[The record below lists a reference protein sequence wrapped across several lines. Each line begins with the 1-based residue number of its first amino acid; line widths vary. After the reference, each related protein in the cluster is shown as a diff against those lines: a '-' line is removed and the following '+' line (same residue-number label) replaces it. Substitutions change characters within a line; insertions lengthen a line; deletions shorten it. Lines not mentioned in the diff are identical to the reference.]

1 MSKTAN
7 VAIDRPGLESPPN
20 RFYRTVW
27 RWHFYAGLFVIPF
40 MLMLA
45 LTGIV
50 YLFKPQLDAVMY
62 RNLMF
67 VQPTGTFLPYTQ
79 QVDAAKAA
87 FPEATISKIIPSVN
101 TNRSTEV
108 EVKAGDRTLTVFV
121 NPYTGQVLGDR
132 DEVQNLQSIARKLH
146 GELMIGKVG
155 DYLIE
160 LAACWGLVL
169 LITGLYLWW
178 PRRGFSVWG
187 TLLPRLS
194 SRSRRIFW
202 RDLHAVPGLYGSL
215 LVGFLILTGLPWTGF
230 WGDTFAQVW
239 NQFPAQM
246 WNDVPQSVRLTGS
259 LNQNGQNVP
268 WAVEQMP
275 MPQSQIQSQPH
286 DHSSMHSGG
295 SDVPSGA
302 VNLNSVIALAQS
314 KGVVPGFNV
323 TLPEGETGVYTVSGF
338 PDNPAQEATMHID
351 QYSGKVLADV
361 RWQQYGLVPKA
372 VELGV
377 AIHMG
382 KYFGL
387 ANQLLMLF
395 ACLTVI
401 LLCVSGVVLWWK
413 RRPVDRLGAPPL
425 PEHVQQWRMPLA
437 IVAVLGLAFPLVGL
451 SLVVVL
457 LLDYGI
463 LSRIPS
469 FKRLIN

>member
-7 VAIDRPGLESPPN
+7 IAIDRPGLESPPN

-50 YLFKPQLDAVMY
+50 YLFKPHLDAVMY

-67 VQPTGTFLPYTQ
+67 VQPATIFLPYTQ
-79 QVDAAKAA
+79 QVDAAKAV
-87 FPEATISKIIPSVN
+87 FPEAAISKITPSVAA
-101 TNRSTEV
+101 NRSIEI
-108 EVKAGDRTLTVFV
+108 EVKAGDRTLTIFV

-132 DEVQNLQSIARKLH
+132 NEDQNLQSIARKLH

-160 LAACWGLVL
+160 LASCWGLVL

-178 PRRGFSVWG
+178 PRKGFSVWG
-187 TLLPRLS
+187 TLLPRLR

-202 RDLHAVPGLYGSL
+202 RDLHAVSGLYGSL

-275 MPQSQIQSQPH
+275 MPQSQPH
-286 DHSSMHSGG
+286 DHSSAHGD
-295 SDVPSGA
+295 SDSVSPDAPVS
-302 VNLNSVIALAQS
+302 LNSVIALAQS
-314 KGVVPGFNV
+314 KGVAPGFNV
-323 TLPEGETGVYTVSGF
+323 TLPEGEIGVYTVSVS
-338 PDNPAQEATMHID
+338 PDDPAQEATMHID

-372 VELGV
+372 VELGI

-387 ANQLLMLF
+387 TNQLLMLF
-395 ACLTVI
+395 ACLVVI

-413 RRPVDRLGAPPL
+413 RRPADRLGAPPL
-425 PEHVQQWRMPLA
+425 PEYVQQWRLPLA

-463 LSRIPS
+463 LSRIPA
-469 FKRLIN
+469 FKRLIS